1 VARWFRS
8 SLSVPGPFV
17 CRCLTS
23 STLLPFPL
31 PARRTGRA
39 DLPHPALGQARTPH
53 RVGLAVGRGT
63 PPGVPEPSFGGDRL
77 IATLLAL
84 VPLPAPCLNSG
95 PFPPPELPGLTGTT
109 NPSAIPAGPA
119 CPSRASG
126 CGPLPRSDW
135 DFPCCLGTPL
145 RACCRQYPGGTAGPC
160 RSRGGC
166 LTPSEIQ
173 RRRPSPEVGRVGSH
187 ITAFGACSAFTTR
200 YGLPARGAT
209 LWPFASK
216 APATSLPPPPLRLLP
231 AGTTSCRVGI
241 APTGDP
247 RLITA
252 HLHHP

>member
-1 VARWFRS
+1 MP
-8 SLSVPGPFV
+8 L
-17 CRCLTS
+17 LT
-23 STLLPFPL
+23 
-31 PARRTGRA
+31 
-39 DLPHPALGQARTPH
+39 
-53 RVGLAVGRGT
+53 
-63 PPGVPEPSFGGDRL
+63 
-77 IATLLAL
+77 
-84 VPLPAPCLNSG
+84 PCLNSG

-126 CGPLPRSDW
+126 CGPLPRTDW
-135 DFPCCLGTPL
+135 GFPCCLGSPL

-173 RRRPSPEVGRVGSH
+173 RRRPSPEVWRVGSH

-241 APTGDP
+241 APTEDP

-252 HLHHP
+252 HILQACHLPVALTYLSPRPSRSTCAAESRGMDDPASGWRPCFVKASARPRREATSSPTGSCIYRRSDGEWASSMADRKWPSASG